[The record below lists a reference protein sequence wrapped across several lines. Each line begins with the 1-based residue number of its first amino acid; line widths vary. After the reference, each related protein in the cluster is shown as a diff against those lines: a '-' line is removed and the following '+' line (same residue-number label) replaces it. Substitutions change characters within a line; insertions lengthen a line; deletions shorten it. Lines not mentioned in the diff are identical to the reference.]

1 MSIFLV
7 WNKTNL
13 KIVAAEKWLSWEGF
27 TTLADSSRL
36 KVKFYSC
43 KVRLRTVKPGA
54 LVSRQFESKLSWK
67 RKGNWYFCCWLTS
80 SSYRNTTNFGNC
92 TLFLQFYAYCIKEVF
107 FPLQV
112 CTIYLVN
119 FYIKELAHDSVLL
132 LCSKH
137 KIVKTKFNFKKSSYF
152 DMLAF

>member
-54 LVSRQFESKLSWK
+54 LVSRQFELKLSWK
-67 RKGNWYFCCWLTS
+67 RKGNWIF
-80 SSYRNTTNFGNC
+80 
-92 TLFLQFYAYCIKEVF
+92 
-107 FPLQV
+107 
-112 CTIYLVN
+112 
-119 FYIKELAHDSVLL
+119 LL
-132 LCSKH
+132 LTHFFRLSKNDDFWILHFVFTILCLRH
-137 KIVKTKFNFKKSSYF
+137 KRSIFPFTSLYNLLSKLLLKRACTWLSTSFKQ
-152 DMLAF
+152 